1 MKEIILAKT
10 GELILKGGNRRRFQ
24 DILKGNMSRAL
35 KSIGNFKIYD
45 QQATIYVEP
54 ENESDID
61 EMLSALSKVF
71 GIVNLSKA
79 GIVEKDMEKIM
90 NFASVYLE
98 DSLSGVATFKVESRR
113 ADKKFPYKS
122 PEISAMVG
130 GALLEKFRHLKVD
143 VINPDIVVRVE
154 VRDTDAYV
162 YAGKTR
168 GAGGMPTGTNGR
180 AMLLLSGGIDSP
192 VAGHMIAKRGVYIE
206 AIHFFSYPYT
216 GEKAKEKVITLAD
229 KLGEYTSGLPLH
241 IVPFTEAQLAIRDNC
256 PPEHMTL
263 IMRRLMMRIAA
274 EAAKKRDCSALI
286 TGESVGQVASQTIW
300 ALGVTD
306 SVSDIPVFRP
316 CIGMDKEEIVVRA
329 REIGT
334 FETSILPYEDCCTV
348 FTPKH
353 PTTHPN
359 IDNILKSESHIPF
372 DELVQKAVEGI
383 ETIRIRKY

>member
-24 DILKGNMSRAL
+24 DMLKGNMARSL
-35 KSIGNFKIYD
+35 KAIGPFKIYD

-54 ENESDID
+54 ERNEDID
-61 EMLSALSKVF
+61 KMLGALSKVF

-79 GIVEKDMEKIM
+79 GIIEKDMDKIM
-90 NFASVYLE
+90 KFAPEYLK
-98 DSLSGVATFKVESRR
+98 DILLGVSSFKVESKR
-113 ADKKFPYKS
+113 ADKAFPYKS

-130 GALLEKFRHLKVD
+130 GAILDAFGHLKVD
-143 VINPDIVVRVE
+143 VVNPDIVVRVE

-162 YAGKTR
+162 YAGKIQ

-241 IVPFTEAQLAIRDNC
+241 IVPFTKAQLAIRDNC

-263 IMRRLMMRIAA
+263 IMRRLMMKIAA
-274 EAAKKRDCSALI
+274 KFARQRDCQALI

-316 CIGMDKEEIVVRA
+316 CIGMDKEEIVKRA
-329 REIGT
+329 RQIGT

-359 IDNILKSESHIPF
+359 IANILKSESHILS
-372 DELVQKAVEGI
+372 DELIDEAIEGI

>member
-24 DILKGNMSRAL
+24 DMLKGNMARSL
-35 KSIGNFKIYD
+35 KAIGPFKIYD

-54 ENESDID
+54 ERNEDID
-61 EMLSALSKVF
+61 KMLGALSKVF

-79 GIVEKDMEKIM
+79 GIIEKDMDKIM
-90 NFASVYLE
+90 KFAPEYLK
-98 DSLSGVATFKVESRR
+98 DILLGVSSFKVESKR
-113 ADKKFPYKS
+113 ADKAFPYKS

-130 GALLEKFRHLKVD
+130 GAILDVFGHLKVD
-143 VINPDIVVRVE
+143 VVNPDIVVRVE

-162 YAGKTR
+162 YAGKIQ

-241 IVPFTEAQLAIRDNC
+241 IVPFTKAQLAIRDNC

-263 IMRRLMMRIAA
+263 IMRRLMMKIAA
-274 EAAKKRDCSALI
+274 KFARQRDCQALI

-316 CIGMDKEEIVVRA
+316 CIGMDKEEIVKRA
-329 REIGT
+329 RQIGT

-359 IDNILKSESHIPF
+359 IANILKSESHIPS
-372 DELVQKAVEGI
+372 DELIDEAIEGI

>member
-35 KSIGNFKIYD
+35 KSIGAFKIYD

-54 ENESDID
+54 ENENDID
-61 EMLSALSKVF
+61 EMLTALSKVF
-71 GIVNLSKA
+71 GIVNLSRA

>member
-24 DILKGNMSRAL
+24 DMLKGNMSRSL
-35 KSIGNFKIYD
+35 KAIGPFKIYD

-54 ENESDID
+54 ENNGDID
-61 EMLSALSKVF
+61 TMMSALSKVF

-79 GIVEKDMEKIM
+79 GIIDKDMDKIM
-90 NFASVYLE
+90 KFAPEYLK
-98 DSLSGVATFKVESRR
+98 DSLLGVSSFKVESKR
-113 ADKKFPYKS
+113 ADKTFPYKS

-130 GALLEKFRHLKVD
+130 GAVLEAFDHLKVD
-143 VINPDIVVRVE
+143 VVNPDIVVHVE

-162 YAGKTR
+162 SAGKIR

-241 IVPFTEAQLAIRDNC
+241 IVPFTNAQLAIRDNC

-263 IMRRLMMRIAA
+263 IMRRLMMKIAA
-274 EAAKKRDCSALI
+274 KFAHQRDCRALI

-316 CIGMDKEEIVVRA
+316 CIGMDKEEIVTRA
-329 REIGT
+329 RQIDT

-359 IDNILKSESHIPF
+359 IANILKSESHIPVDALI
-372 DELVQKAVEGI
+372 DEAVSGI

>member
-24 DILKGNMSRAL
+24 DMLKGNMSRAL
-35 KSIGNFKIYD
+35 KPVGEFKIYD
-45 QQATIYVEP
+45 RQATIYVEP
-54 ENESDID
+54 GDGADID
-61 EMLSALSKVF
+61 AMLSALRKVF
-71 GIVNLSKA
+71 GIVNLSRA
-79 GIVEKDMEKIM
+79 GIVPKDMENIM
-90 NFASVYLE
+90 KFAPEYLE
-98 DSLSGVATFKVESRR
+98 SELGAVRTFKVESRR
-113 ADKKFPYKS
+113 ADKSFPYKS

-130 GALLEKFRHLKVD
+130 GALLERFPHLKVD
-143 VINPDIVVRVE
+143 VVNPDLVVHVD
-154 VRDTDAYV
+154 VRETDAYV
-162 YAGKTR
+162 YAGKIP

-206 AIHFFSYPYT
+206 AIHFYSYPYT
-216 GEKAKEKVITLAD
+216 GEKAKEKVIALAD
-229 KLGEYTSGLPLH
+229 KLGEYTSGLSLH

-263 IMRRLMMRIAA
+263 VMRRLMMRIAS
-274 EAAKKRDCSALI
+274 EFAKRRDCQALI

-306 SVSDIPVFRP
+306 KVCDLPVFRP
-316 CIGMDKEEIVVRA
+316 CIGMDKEEIIVRA
-329 REIGT
+329 RNIET

-359 IDNILKSESHIPF
+359 IDNILKSESHIPVN
-372 DELVQKAVEGI
+372 ELVKKAVDGI

>member
-1 MKEIILAKT
+1 MNEIILAKT

-24 DILKGNMSRAL
+24 DMLKGNMSRAL
-35 KSIGNFKIYD
+35 KAVGPFKIYD
-45 QQATIYVEP
+45 HQATIYVEP
-54 ENESDID
+54 ENGNDID
-61 EMLSALSKVF
+61 AMLSALSKVF
-71 GIVNLSKA
+71 GIVNLTKA
-79 GIVEKDMEKIM
+79 GIIDKDMNKIM
-90 NFASVYLE
+90 NFACEYLA
-98 DSLSGVATFKVESRR
+98 DTLSGASTFKVESRR
-113 ADKKFPYKS
+113 ADKKFPYQS

-130 GALLEKFRHLKVD
+130 GAILGKFNHLKVD
-143 VINPDIVVRVE
+143 VVNPDIIVRVE
-154 VRDTDAYV
+154 VRETDAYV
-162 YAGKTR
+162 YAGKIP

-192 VAGHMIAKRGVYIE
+192 VAGHMIAKRGVYVE

-216 GEKAKEKVITLAD
+216 GEKAKEKVISLAD

-256 PPEHMTL
+256 PSEHMTL
-263 IMRRLMMRIAA
+263 IMRRMMMKIAS
-274 EAAKKRDCSALI
+274 EFAKKRDCQALI

-300 ALGVTD
+300 ALNVTD
-306 SVSDIPVFRP
+306 SVTDLPVFRP
-316 CIGMDKEEIVVRA
+316 CIGMDKEEIIVRA
-329 REIGT
+329 RNIDT

-359 IDNILKSESHIPF
+359 MANILKSEQHIPF
-372 DELVQKAVEGI
+372 DELVEKAIEGI

>member
-35 KSIGNFKIYD
+35 KSIGAFKIYD

-79 GIVEKDMEKIM
+79 GIVEKDMEKIL

-98 DSLSGVATFKVESRR
+98 DSLSGVRTFKVESRR

-130 GALLEKFRHLKVD
+130 GALLEKFPHLKVD
-143 VINPDIVVRVE
+143 VINPEIVVRVE

-162 YAGKTR
+162 YAGKNQ

-216 GEKAKEKVITLAD
+216 GEKAKEKVIALAD

-263 IMRRLMMRIAA
+263 IMRRLMMKIAN
-274 EAAKKRDCSALI
+274 EAAKRRDCSALI

-306 SVSDIPVFRP
+306 AVSDIPVFRP

-329 REIGT
+329 RDIGT

-372 DELVQKAVEGI
+372 DELVKKAVEGI

>member
-35 KSIGNFKIYD
+35 KPVGPFKIYD

-54 ENESDID
+54 ENAEDID

-71 GIVNLSKA
+71 GIVNLSRA

-90 NFASVYLE
+90 NFAPDYLSDVLSSVR
-98 DSLSGVATFKVESRR
+98 TFKVESRR

-122 PEISAMVG
+122 PEISAKVG
-130 GALLEKFRHLKVD
+130 GALLEAFPHLKVD
-143 VINPDIVVRVE
+143 VINPDIIVRVE
-154 VRDTDAYV
+154 VRDSEAYV
-162 YAGKTR
+162 SAGKIP
-168 GAGGMPTGTNGR
+168 GSGGMPTGTNGR

-216 GEKAKEKVITLAD
+216 GEKAKEKVISLAD

-263 IMRRLMMRIAA
+263 IMRRLMMRISA
-274 EAAKKRDCSALI
+274 EAAKRRECSALI

-306 SVSDIPVFRP
+306 AVSDMPVFRP
-316 CIGMDKEEIVVRA
+316 CIGMDKEEIIVRA
-329 REIGT
+329 RNIGT

-359 IDNILKSESHIPF
+359 MDNILKSEAHIPVE
-372 DELVQKAVEGI
+372 ELVQKAMDGI